1 MSIARVARTL
11 AVTAVAGVL
20 ASTTYGAQAARAP
33 VGPAAHQAHHARAHQ
48 SARVYKFAPPAPH
61 KLRPG
66 STLAMGLHC
75 DSSDMSM

>member
-20 ASTTYGAQAARAP
+20 ASTSYGAQAARAP
-33 VGPAAHQAHHARAHQ
+33 LAPAHHARQAQVHQAAHH
-48 SARVYKFAPPAPH
+48 RFVAPKPH

-66 STLAMGLHC
+66 SDLPMGLHC
-75 DSSDMSM
+75 DASDMSM